1 MSLEQNSL
9 QFWGLYHLLIIILY
23 HIYSYL
29 FIFYL
34 TCHHSIGIVPI
45 VPIVPIVALGAP
57 LVERMLLLPRVALL
71 LCTGAL
77 RLLESLPRVTT
88 SYHAAGRYHRS
99 TAYHHTTIPKI
110 SSWEQL
116 MGTGH

>member
-57 LVERMLLLPRVALL
+57 LVERMLLLPRSPPSLHR
-71 LCTGAL
+71 
-77 RLLESLPRVTT
+77 RLAPFGKPPASYHELPRC
-88 SYHAAGRYHRS
+88 
-99 TAYHHTTIPKI
+99 
-110 SSWEQL
+110 WEVPP
-116 MGTGH
+116 